1 MLHRQ
6 NIKYL
11 LALFAFGHTQMFLQT
26 LTMPSSTH
34 QTKSWYHNIN
44 VVA

>member
-11 LALFAFGHTQMFLQT
+11 LALFTFGHTQMFLST
-26 LTMPSSTH
+26 LTVSSSTH
-34 QTKSWYHNIN
+34 QRKSWYHDIN